1 MKDNPYL
8 MSLITQIGVMFASL
22 CTLIGTLIQSSSAR
36 KLKKQS
42 EILAEVH
49 KEILDLK
56 NYTDKQDIEINNKID
71 DITIA
76 SCKASLVSI
85 MSRIKNGYK
94 PTDEEKRILIETY
107 DYYTNKL
114 HGNSYVH
121 EMYLRLHDNKLI

>member
-76 SCKASLVSI
+76 SCKASLV
-85 MSRIKNGYK
+85 
-94 PTDEEKRILIETY
+94 
-107 DYYTNKL
+107 
-114 HGNSYVH
+114 
-121 EMYLRLHDNKLI
+121 